1 MRVVRHIEH
10 QGGLAR
16 NNLEAAGQLHQR
28 QAAAHCLRG
37 HWQALAQSRQRR
49 QNTCGVEQL
58 VGTAQRRIG
67 QTAVTPGA
75 ARFGGVPAP
84 LLLVANRLKIM
95 ACAPQVGANVTGMP
109 EQAQRGQRVAH
120 HHGTAWAHDAGL
132 LKANRFAVRS
142 EQLHVVKVYAGD
154 DGAVRVNDVD
164 CIQSSAQA
172 HLQNH
177 HIKAVV
183 RQHIQNRQAGELKIT
198 QRHRL
203 ARLAPGGL
211 HLGK

>member
-1 MRVVRHIEH
+1 
-10 QGGLAR
+10 
-16 NNLEAAGQLHQR
+16 
-28 QAAAHCLRG
+28 
-37 HWQALAQSRQRR
+37 
-49 QNTCGVEQL
+49 
-58 VGTAQRRIG
+58 
-67 QTAVTPGA
+67 
-75 ARFGGVPAP
+75 
-84 LLLVANRLKIM
+84 M